1 MTDSIRFYNDLIPSV
16 LSGKK
21 TITIRRQS
29 RCCYRP
35 GRRFRMLRHSDGV
48 QVGELEVLS
57 VKDIRYQDLNDRHA
71 AQENMTLSDLRK
83 LIQKIYPGIEH
94 LTVISFK
101 LIR

>member
-21 TITIRRQS
+21 TITIRRHS
-29 RCCYRP
+29 RRYRP

-57 VKDIRYQDLNDRHA
+57 VKDIRYQDLNDSHA
-71 AQENMTLSDLRK
+71 VQEHMTLSELRK
-83 LIQKIYPGIEH
+83 LIQEIYPDNKH

-101 LIR
+101 LIQ